1 MATHSSILAW
11 GIPWTEEPGRL
22 QSMGSQQRPTPCRT
36 QLSDLTYTDPKC
48 YFQALDLRWHIIFAV
63 SALSN
68 SPLFAANRP
77 SEARTS
83 HHSSIF
89 ARLSLDSKLRVAVP
103 VEQFI
108 SIMDWPSDSLELSAS
123 KIRTIFSGS
132 QEISYGEN
140 NHGLYHIDYVV
151 RNQKMLT
158 ISYHPAA
165 EHQHSVT
172 NKKWCFWTQ
181 RNYLLI

>member
-1 MATHSSILAW
+1 M
-11 GIPWTEEPGRL
+11 
-22 QSMGSQQRPTPCRT
+22 
-36 QLSDLTYTDPKC
+36 
-48 YFQALDLRWHIIFAV
+48 
-63 SALSN
+63 
-68 SPLFAANRP
+68 
-77 SEARTS
+77 
-83 HHSSIF
+83 
-89 ARLSLDSKLRVAVP
+89 AVP

-151 RNQKMLT
+151 RNKKMLT
-158 ISYHPAA
+158 ISYHLAV

-172 NKKWCFWTQ
+172 NKK
-181 RNYLLI
+181 